1 MAIPPAAPQPRAAVV
16 VADESAKPA
25 TQPASRALCAAKCG
39 FFASDGGEYCSK
51 CAVKRETEWASWHG
65 ALSKK
70 SECEA
75 KKSKRSR
82 KR

>member
-1 MAIPPAAPQPRAAVV
+1 MAIPAAAPQPRAAV
-16 VADESAKPA
+16 AGGDEGARA
-25 TQPASRALCAAKCG
+25 AQPARLCAAKCG